1 MNLNLF
7 TATQTAFSSTQTTL
21 RIGED
26 MARRREEDRKR
37 EREREEER
45 AQRAKQAKQ
54 SSPAP
59 RIATGSWAAE
69 RAEDHASERAH
80 LEKRAELGRPLTAE
94 EKLIQKVKR
103 EDMVKFEKERDAV
116 QGSAYKLAKEQGP
129 SGSTR
134 PLVESMDAILDEE
147 LQHASGYRADRLKA
161 GRSRPSLD
169 KRSEAFGHLL
179 ESMAIHDP
187 QRRRDGLITY
197 EALRMTAHLRDPQIA
212 DMSKKFKNE
221 ARGDNRRL
229 DPEKFRA
236 NMSEFL
242 TGQVQSAK
250 KRCLEQKDKDG
261 AMFTNAALKRLGAEE
276 TKPVSL
282 RTLAIIADRTGR
294 IVGKHH
300 PGIAK
305 PLIAAQFTS
314 IDVDQVQRAKAKRM
328 GRDQGA

>member
-26 MARRREEDRKR
+26 MARRREEGRK
-37 EREREEER
+37 REREEER
-45 AQRAKQAKQ
+45 ATPA
-54 SSPAP
+54 AP
-59 RIATGSWAAE
+59 RIATGILSAK
-69 RAEDHASERAH
+69 RAEDQASERAH
-80 LEKRAELGRPLTAE
+80 LAKRAELGRPLTAE
-94 EKLIQKVKR
+94 EKLVQKVKR
-103 EDMVKFEKERDAV
+103 EDTVKFEKERDAV

-179 ESMAIHDP
+179 ETMAIHDP
-187 QRRRDGLITY
+187 QRRRDGLIAH

-229 DPEKFRA
+229 DPEKFRS
-236 NMSEFL
+236 NMSAFL

-261 AMFTNAALKRLGAEE
+261 AMFTNAALKRLGTDK

-314 IDVDQVQRAKAKRM
+314 IDVDQVQRAKAKRI
-328 GRDQGA
+328 GRDQDA